1 MEQLLHQSSSNS
13 LVLPVFVSCAV
24 GVYKPLQLFRM
35 VRARLLD
42 VAILKSLL
50 LLWSLHLGRGFVA
63 VLMKVFMFLLPK
75 SPQLLQE
82 LIIKTVPLGYVQRN

>member
-1 MEQLLHQSSSNS
+1 MEQLLHQSTSNS
-13 LVLPVFVSCAV
+13 LVLHVFVSCAV
-24 GVYKPLQLFRM
+24 GVYKPLRLFRM
-35 VRARLLD
+35 LRARLLLE

-82 LIIKTVPLGYVQRN
+82 LIIKTVPLG